1 MNGILAGHHVRATT
15 ALDRAIR
22 QGRSPHARV
31 ERSESL
37 DECEASAR
45 INAVMAVRNFAVS

>member
-45 INAVMAVRNFAVS
+45 INAVMAFAVS